1 MQLFCV
7 ILVLQVW
14 LCFTEKSV
22 DALFAGVTPA
32 LIESKAKGWKEIFCK
47 SFADM
52 SHQMKQQVQMF
63 FCMQSKGI
71 VHVVLEILIA
81 SFGRMCLVVLALGV
95 NGCSHWT
102 LVAGHMGKNLEKVGW
117 HLLRVLIACG
127 EERKPKC
134 WIGHNRI
141 FRG

>member
-1 MQLFCV
+1 
-7 ILVLQVW
+7 
-14 LCFTEKSV
+14 
-22 DALFAGVTPA
+22 
-32 LIESKAKGWKEIFCK
+32 
-47 SFADM
+47 
-52 SHQMKQQVQMF
+52 MKQQVQMF